1 MLRPPKHPVSV
12 VVGVHGGLSEP
23 LLQGCMRAVTVGMFW
38 VWTGGL
44 PVGLAWGGGWDGGC
58 LHRLRRL
65 QPLKSEQRAA
75 RGWLWCPDSELP

>member
-44 PVGLAWGGGWDGGC
+44 PVGLA
-58 LHRLRRL
+58 
-65 QPLKSEQRAA
+65 
-75 RGWLWCPDSELP
+75 